1 MFMLSFKRS
10 DDIANALD
18 LKLYSEKRTTYK
30 EYDFNYNTG
39 LIVCMHL
46 FLVVIC
52 LVVEVFL

>member
-1 MFMLSFKRS
+1 MLSLKRS